1 VLLEFSGTDP
11 RLARSFVLV
20 YPKPCYGRCVGR
32 PRTFDEEL
40 VLDAAMR
47 AFWAAGFAG
56 TSTEDLCAATGL
68 GRSSLYN
75 TFTGKRELF
84 LASLRRYSDEMHRRA
99 SEVLGRP
106 LPVRDRIRE
115 ILQNGVEPVPGD
127 PAGCLVVNS
136 VVELGDSD
144 PEVAEQL
151 RRDGERRLALIR
163 DVLAA
168 AQAAGEIDPS
178 RDPEAL
184 AQFVG
189 ATLGGMRVAAR
200 AGADRA
206 ALSAIADT
214 AITAF

>member
-1 VLLEFSGTDP
+1 M
-11 RLARSFVLV
+11 
-20 YPKPCYGRCVGR
+20 GR

-47 AFWAAGFAG
+47 AFWTNGFAG

-84 LASLRRYSDEMHRRA
+84 VSALRRYSDEMYQRLI
-99 SEVLGRP
+99 EILERP
-106 LPVRDRIRE
+106 LPIRERIRE
-115 ILQNGVEPVPGD
+115 ILQQGVEPLPGD

-136 VVELGDSD
+136 VIELDRSD

-151 RRDGERRLALIR
+151 HRDGERRLALMR
-163 DVLAA
+163 DVLAR
-168 AQAAGEIDPS
+168 AQAAGEIDPG

-184 AQFVG
+184 AQFVA
-189 ATLGGMRVAAR
+189 ATVSGMRVAAR

-206 ALSAIADT
+206 ALTAIADT
-214 AITAF
+214 AIAAF